1 MRQIFFILN
10 DRAGTNLWKFL
21 AGRHTVEFWASK
33 AMQEIRNGRLLTNP
47 DVESPTAQLGDW
59 QGGDKSWFLPTVP
72 AKACP
77 CDIVDNKPNTDLKF
91 DYHAW
96 WMAHGDWWGDATSA
110 TVPGPYDLPCE
121 TRYGPDELK
130 QYKGDWRFIYIT
142 RDGRNQIESLLNLP
156 GGFEPER
163 FKENP
168 QDYFEV
174 VCKAWRNRARMAL
187 DNQAQLT
194 NFKVFHFENF
204 VANPVDTISDML
216 EFAGLEADRGF
227 IQRAHTLITERK
239 MAKQHS
245 SFGSLEKLNQRW
257 ESWEDW
263 QKETFTEIAGKELEE
278 LGYK

>member
-1 MRQIFFILN
+1 MKQIFFILN
-10 DRAGTNLWKFL
+10 ARAGTNLWKFL
-21 AGRHTVEFWASK
+21 SGRHTVEFWASK

-59 QGGDKSWFLPTVP
+59 KGGEKSWFLPTTPSKV
-72 AKACP
+72 CP
-77 CDIVDNKPNTDLKF
+77 CDIIDNRKSTELKF
-91 DYHAW
+91 EYHAW
-96 WMAHGDWWGDATSA
+96 WMAHGDWWGHATSS

-130 QYKGDWRFIYIT
+130 TYEGDWKFIYIT

-163 FKENP
+163 FKEDP

-187 DNQAQLT
+187 DCQNQMD
-194 NFKVFHFENF
+194 NFKIFHFENF
-204 VANPVDTISDML
+204 VANSVDTVADML
-216 EFAGLEADRGF
+216 EFAGLTPDRVF
-227 IQRAHTLITERK
+227 IERAHQLLTEAN
-239 MAKQHS
+239 MVKQHS
-245 SFGSLEKLNQRW
+245 SFGSIDKVNQRW

-263 QKETFTEIAGKELEE
+263 QKDTFTEIAGNELTE